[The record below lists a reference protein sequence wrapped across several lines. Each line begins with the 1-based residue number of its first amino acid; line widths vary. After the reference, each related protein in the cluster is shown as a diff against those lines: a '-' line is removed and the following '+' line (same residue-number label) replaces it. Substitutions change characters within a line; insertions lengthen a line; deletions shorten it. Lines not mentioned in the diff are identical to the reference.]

1 MEQNVAFARIEP
13 SLFVILGATGD
24 LTRRKLFPALAR
36 LVARGLVGDRFL
48 VLGVGRSSEMNDAAF
63 RALARPI
70 AESTQPGPVRWC
82 DDCVFYQPVA
92 DREGD
97 YEALRERIER
107 IEREHD
113 MPGNRVFYLA
123 LPPLAFGPTIGGLG
137 KAGLARSPGWTRLV
151 VEKPFGRDLESARAL
166 NALAHGSFD
175 ESQIYRIDHYLGK
188 ETVQNL
194 LVFRFANA
202 IFESLWNRDHVESV
216 RITVAESLGIEQR
229 AAYYEQAGAL
239 RDMVQNHA
247 TQLATLVAMEVPVAY
262 EAEAIRD
269 EKTKALKSVA
279 PIRPQDV
286 VFGQYTAGV
295 IDGQPVV
302 GYQQEPGVAPDSG
315 VETFVALKLN
325 FDNWRWQGVPFHI
338 RTGKRLAER
347 LTQIEIAFRRAPVCM
362 FKSLGARQMHSNLLR
377 IVLQPNE
384 GFSLLF
390 DVKAPGDPL
399 RLKALPLHF
408 EYQEAFG
415 RLPDAYETLIL
426 EILVGDQTHFV
437 HANWVEASWRIHTPL
452 LREPM
457 PVHPY
462 PAGSWGPDEADR
474 FFPPSSHAPGIIPS
488 IAGAA
493 RP

>member
-1 MEQNVAFARIEP
+1 VAFVPVEP
-13 SLFVILGATGD
+13 ALFVIFGATGD

-36 LVARGLVGDRFL
+36 LVSRGLVGDRFL
-48 VLGVGRSSEMNDAAF
+48 VLGVGRSREMTDETF
-63 RALARPI
+63 RALAHEIVESPQPKPI
-70 AESTQPGPVRWC
+70 RWC
-82 DDCVFYQPVA
+82 DECVFYQPLGEDEA
-92 DREGD
+92 D
-97 YEALRERIER
+97 YLALRQRIEQ

-113 MPGNRVFYLA
+113 LPGNRVFYLA
-123 LPPLAFGPTIGGLG
+123 LPPSAFGPTILALG

-166 NALAHGSFD
+166 NDVAHGYFD
-175 ESQIYRIDHYLGK
+175 ESQIFRIDHYLGK

-216 RITVAESLGIEQR
+216 RITVAESLGVEQR
-229 AAYYEQAGAL
+229 AGYYEQAGAL

-262 EAEAIRD
+262 NAESIRA

-279 PIRPQDV
+279 PISPDDV
-286 VFGQYTAGV
+286 VFGQYGAGV

-302 GYQQEPGVAPDSG
+302 GYRQEPGVAPDSL
-315 VETFVALKLN
+315 VETFVALRLN
-325 FDNWRWQGVPFHI
+325 FDNWRWQGVPFCI
-338 RTGKRLAER
+338 RTGKRMPQH
-347 LTQIEIAFRRAPVCM
+347 LTQIDVTFRRPPVCM

-384 GFSLLF
+384 GFSLFF

-415 RLPDAYETLIL
+415 PLPDAYETLIL
-426 EILVGDQTHFV
+426 EILTGDQTHFV
-437 HANWVEASWRIHTPL
+437 HAEWVETSWQVYTPL
-452 LREPM
+452 LHAPV

-462 PAGSWGPDEADR
+462 PAGTWGPDEADR
-474 FFPPSSHAPGIIPS
+474 FFPSGEHARRVIPS
-488 IAGAA
+488 MAEMGH
-493 RP
+493 P